1 MTTFLRI
8 GQVGAASQH
17 RDPHGGCRFHHDAS
31 FIPQYLLGLH
41 DRAVKGVGRDAAGR
55 RIDRCR
61 WLARGSGSARPLAP
75 RRRSGSPLSAQH
87 FPLMAAIRFPVT
99 SVKRPVGA
107 YNPAERFVNIVNVVT
122 AFRTGWAFRDIRIVE
137 GIRAGSRIPVVM
149 ITFESIQ
156 RRGTR

>member
-1 MTTFLRI
+1 
-8 GQVGAASQH
+8 
-17 RDPHGGCRFHHDAS
+17 
-31 FIPQYLLGLH
+31 
-41 DRAVKGVGRDAAGR
+41 
-55 RIDRCR
+55 
-61 WLARGSGSARPLAP
+61 
-75 RRRSGSPLSAQH
+75 
-87 FPLMAAIRFPVT
+87 MAAIRFPVT

-137 GIRAGSRIPVVM
+137 GIRAGSRIPVVT